1 MVITFEEVCAKIR
14 KTVRGRGADTLVIEE
29 DRSSPTWACPASQIA
44 DLRLRLEDSLNIVL
58 DPARAADV
66 RTVGD
71 LVALA
76 NSTAESRT

>member
-1 MVITFEEVCAKIR
+1 MAITFDEVCAKIR
-14 KTVRGRGADTLVIEE
+14 KTVRGRAADTLVIEE
-29 DRSSPTWACPASQIA
+29 DSEFADLGLSSLQIA
-44 DLRLRLEDSLNIVL
+44 DLVYGLEDSLGIVL

-76 NSTAESRT
+76 NSTAANRA

>member
-14 KTVRGRGADTLVIEE
+14 KTVRGRGADALVIEE
-29 DRSSPTWACPASQIA
+29 DSEFADLGLSSLQIA
-44 DLRLRLEDSLNIVL
+44 DLVYGLEDSLDIVL
-58 DPARAADV
+58 DPAKAADV

-76 NSTAESRT
+76 NSTAASRP